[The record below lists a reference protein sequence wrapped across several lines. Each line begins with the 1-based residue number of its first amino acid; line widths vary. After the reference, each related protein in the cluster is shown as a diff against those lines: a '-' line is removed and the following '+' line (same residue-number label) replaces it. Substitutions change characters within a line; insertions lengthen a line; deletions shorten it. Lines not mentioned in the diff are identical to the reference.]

1 MRISL
6 HFCRSIK
13 KLSLKY
19 QVGWSCEYFSKVH
32 FLIINISFNCHLS
45 CLFCWLKP
53 SELLQF
59 VIYQSTFPNIVFLSC
74 LNICILLK
82 VFKTD
87 FKNINAT
94 LITLLRVFFGFV
106 FGVLIGFLLGITTHI
121 SKVIYIDVYLKKTR
135 KYSF

>member
-1 MRISL
+1 MKKKKRKERKLNIFNLKKRVDLYMRISL

-87 FKNINAT
+87 FKNINGK
-94 LITLLRVFFGFV
+94 LYFKSYIYRCLLE
-106 FGVLIGFLLGITTHI
+106 
-121 SKVIYIDVYLKKTR
+121 KD
-135 KYSF
+135 